1 MNLIRLAVR
10 NVKGN
15 SFRSWMVFFC
25 AVLMAGF
32 VVSATLIIGGAN
44 DSLRLAL
51 DRLGAD
57 IIVIPEGHE
66 QRLESALLMG
76 IPVHCWMPDTIVDD
90 LETLPGVEA
99 VSPQLYLST
108 LRGATCCSVPE
119 MFLIAY
125 EPETDFTLRPWLE
138 ENMEGGL
145 GVGEAVGGS
154 LVYVPEAED
163 ELLVYGYGLDL
174 KGSLDPTGTGL
185 DQSMFFTFDTAFE
198 IARLSEY
205 QAVKTMDIPPRTVS
219 SALVKVDLRTDPQT
233 VAEEISDS
241 IQGVTPLE
249 TSKLFKGQREQLVSL
264 LNSVVTLLGIT
275 WVLAM
280 ALIAVVFSLAVNERR
295 RHIGVMRA
303 LGASRTTVLK
313 SLLLEAALLALA
325 GGGVGIAVS
334 SLAIYLFRTLIIN
347 LMGVPFL
354 FPAPLEL
361 AGLGLGA
368 LGLALLGVTLSALI
382 PALRISF
389 QDPAVSMRE

>member
-1 MNLIRLAVR
+1 MNLFRFATR
-10 NVKGN
+10 NITGN
-15 SFRSWMVFFC
+15 AFRSWMVFFC
-25 AVLMAGF
+25 ATLMAAF

-66 QRLESALLMG
+66 QRLEGALLMG
-76 IPVHCWMPDTIVDD
+76 IPAHFWMPDTLVAEVAKVD
-90 LETLPGVEA
+90 GVVA

-138 ENMEGGL
+138 ENLEGGL
-145 GVGEAVGGS
+145 AVGEAVGGS
-154 LVYVPEAED
+154 LVFVPEAD
-163 ELLVYGYGLDL
+163 GELLVYGYGLDL

-185 DQSMFFTFDTAFE
+185 DQSMFFTFETAHE
-198 IARLSEY
+198 IARLSSE
-205 QAVKTMDIPPRTVS
+205 QAVKALDIPPRTVS
-219 SALVKVDLRTDPQT
+219 SVMVKVGLNVDPHQ
-233 VAEEISDS
+233 VAEAIDAA
-241 IQGVTPLE
+241 IPGVTPLE
-249 TSKLFKGQREQLVSL
+249 TNELFKGQRVQILSL
-264 LNSVVTLLGIT
+264 LNSVMLLLVIT

-303 LGASRTTVLK
+303 LGAARAVVLK
-313 SLLLEAALLALA
+313 SLLLEAGLLALV
-325 GGGVGIAVS
+325 GGGVGIVVS
-334 SLAIYLFRTLIIN
+334 SLAIYLFRTLIVN
-347 LMGVPFL
+347 SMGFPFL
-354 FPAPLEL
+354 FPAPLQL

-368 LGLALLGVTLSALI
+368 LLLALLGVTLAALI
-382 PALRISF
+382 PALRISL
-389 QDPAVSMRE
+389 QDPTISMRE